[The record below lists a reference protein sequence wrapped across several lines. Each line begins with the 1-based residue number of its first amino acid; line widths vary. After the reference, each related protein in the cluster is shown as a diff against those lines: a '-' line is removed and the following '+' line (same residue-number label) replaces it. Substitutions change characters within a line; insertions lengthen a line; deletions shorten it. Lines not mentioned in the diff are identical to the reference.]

1 MPILINS
8 TTFTDIFGNT
18 LPALRA
24 NAGDKVTVAMEI
36 DSSIRVQSG
45 SGVYLTLDPISNIIN
60 WSGGDW
66 LEEGFRVGD
75 TVQFVIYSSGGSPVH
90 TWVTAVTYVDA
101 TSLDVGA
108 VPHWI
113 ASGEIVAVYVVG
125 RNRADLDLRLNQVKN
140 GQPGTDASLLD
151 GETTRFFF
159 SDLNSLAVSG
169 VQSGVAIP
177 NQSGQYVESASIRRA
192 ADPNLWT
199 RRFNLEFDVVLSG
212 LYDETLYNVADC
224 LKQYVRFSWSS
235 LVSEVDNLTYKVFN
249 DDANTGWFDQGHNIS
264 LFDSSLVQ
272 GVNEL
277 DYCVTTNHEVIVDGP
292 VTELAI
298 GGAYISLDETYYKNQ
313 LPSQL
318 NVSMVLP
325 SSDANAPATYDSF
338 QNDSGAGFRITI
350 NTVTTVGSQTTINFD
365 FTPNTAFQS
374 FMDGRED
381 GDRLFYLWVKCG
393 NVNHL
398 AYQDQL
404 VCDAQTEFPLTMESS
419 FAFVDHAVNTDV
431 ITGSDSTTDNFDT
444 EDDLAY
450 YGTFL
455 LDKEALFDSFQCRV
469 EAYDAV
475 NDDDFTLFSIS
486 FDFSGV
492 PISGD
497 GRYLLNE
504 TTGVISTLPA
514 TSLKLNAILKLE
526 PSIDTATQYGVSI
539 YFPVLLRWEYWLSQ
553 TNASVDF
560 WPNQNKNWEQY
571 DNISPWKVRTKLR
584 LIQGD
589 IAFVHSDIV
598 SINPYDNEVNIDSDL
613 QLIRESDGAIVSA
626 VIDGEMMRIKSTHTN
641 LTGAWDQSNIWGMI
655 TVEPKESSRR
665 WICSTVVPFDNDV
678 TNPLTPESGLLIVI
692 SYPSPDV
699 AVMECLFDTTK
710 IDISNGVSITGKIK
724 GCTTDLPLTI
734 AKATTADEDKFTTSD
749 EQKETA

>member
-8 TTFTDIFGNT
+8 TTFTDIFGNN
-18 LPALRA
+18 LPALKA
-24 NAGDKVTVAMEI
+24 NAGDSFTVAMEI

-45 SGVYLTLDPISNIIN
+45 SGVYLTLDPVSNIIN

-66 LEEGFRVGD
+66 LGEGFRVGD
-75 TVQFVIYSSGGSPVH
+75 TVQFVIYSSGGSALH
-90 TWVTAVTYVDA
+90 TWVTAITYVDA
-101 TSLDVGA
+101 NSLDVGS

-113 ASGEIVAVYVVG
+113 GTGEIVTVFVVG

-159 SDLNSLAVSG
+159 ADVDSLAVG
-169 VQSGVAIP
+169 GTQNGVAIP
-177 NQSGQYVESASIRRA
+177 NQSGQYVKTASIRRS
-192 ADPNLWT
+192 ADPNVWT
-199 RRFNLEFDVVLSG
+199 RRYTIEFVTALSG
-212 LYDETLYNVADC
+212 LYDETLFNVGDC

-235 LVSEVDNLTYKVFN
+235 LPSEVDNLSYKVFN
-249 DDANTGWFDQGHNIS
+249 DDANTGWFNEGHNIS

-272 GVNEL
+272 GINEI
-277 DYCVTTNHEVIVDGP
+277 DYCVATNHEVIVDGP
-292 VTELAI
+292 ITELAI
-298 GGAYISLDETYYKNQ
+298 GGAYISLDESYYKNQ
-313 LPSQL
+313 QPSQL

-325 SSDANAPATYDSF
+325 SSDANSPATYISNL
-338 QNDSGAGFRITI
+338 NDSGAGYTIRI
-350 NTVTTVGSQTTINFD
+350 NTVSIVGSQTTINFD
-365 FTPNTAFQS
+365 FTPNAAFQS

-404 VCDAQTEFPLTMESS
+404 VCDAQTEFPLTMEES
-419 FAFVDHAVNTDV
+419 FAFVDHSINDQV
-431 ITGSDSTTDNFDT
+431 ITTADPTTAVFDT

-475 NDDDFTLFSIS
+475 NDDDFTLFSVS

-504 TTGVISTLPA
+504 VTGVITTLPA
-514 TSLKLNAILKLE
+514 TSQKLEAVLKLV
-526 PSIDTATQYGVSI
+526 PSLDTPTQYGVSI

-571 DNISPWKVRTKLR
+571 DNVSPWKVRTKIR

-598 SINPYDNEVNIDSDL
+598 TINPYDNEANIDSDL

-626 VIDGEMMRIKSTHTN
+626 VIDGELMRIKSTHTN
-641 LTGAWDQSNIWGMI
+641 LLGAWDQSNIWGMI
-655 TVEPKESSRR
+655 TVEPQEASRR

-678 TNPLTPESGLLIVI
+678 QNPLTPESGLLIVI

-699 AVMECLFDTTK
+699 AVMECLFDPSK

-724 GCTTDLPLTI
+724 GCTTDLPLPI
-734 AKATTADEDKFTTSD
+734 AKATTEDEDKFTTSD